1 VISLFETL
9 NGYREFKDQYQIQ
22 KAFEIN
28 IPKKKTTNQ
37 ISETT
42 QKNPKGRTRSKT
54 FDQSTKDS
62 EVINESE
69 ERNDY
74 PEVPPSAMSNF
85 VCDKCGKPFQNQN
98 DLYQHRR
105 FEGS

>member
-1 VISLFETL
+1 MSYSREKETRKIE
-9 NGYREFKDQYQIQ
+9 GRRGSTDSSIKD
-22 KAFEIN
+22 KEAPDE
-28 IPKKKTTNQ
+28 
-37 ISETT
+37 
-42 QKNPKGRTRSKT
+42 
-54 FDQSTKDS
+54 D
-62 EVINESE
+62 E

-98 DLYQHRR
+98 DLYQHKR

>member
-1 VISLFETL
+1 MSYTGEKET
-9 NGYREFKDQYQIQ
+9 R
-22 KAFEIN
+22 
-28 IPKKKTTNQ
+28 
-37 ISETT
+37 
-42 QKNPKGRTRSKT
+42 KNEGRRGRTNESI
-54 FDQSTKDS
+54 KDK
-62 EVINESE
+62 EAPNESE

-98 DLYQHRR
+98 DLYQHKR